1 MKGLIAIAALFMT
14 VGLTACEQ
22 PLQAAHFNQA
32 RDQATDKQLESSES
46 PAKKVGEKIDQSR
59 L

>member
-1 MKGLIAIAALFMT
+1 

-32 RDQATDKQLESSES
+32 RDQATDKQLESSEG

>member
-1 MKGLIAIAALFMT
+1 MKGLITIAALFMT

-32 RDQATDKQLESSES
+32 RDQATDKQLESSKG
-46 PAKKVGEKIDQSR
+46 PAKKAGEKIDQSR